1 MHYFDTQEINEFDVI
16 IVGAGPS
23 GCACAHE
30 LDKFN
35 KKILLVDKHNF
46 PRHKPCAGGIT
57 IKALNQLPID
67 ISHLIQHHSY
77 DMTFEF
83 DEKYKIKLNNQDGSC
98 VMVIREDFDKF
109 FFDETLKL
117 DINFLKI
124 KNIQNIKKNNNK
136 IFLEIDDKKFRCNYL
151 IGADGANSV
160 IRKMTTSLS
169 YKNPVYAFEGIVK
182 KNQLNKDS
190 VTEFVFNN
198 RGYGWIFPKK
208 DHLNVGIGNLINRN
222 NDTKPNKKDLYDFVQ
237 KKLNTDEISNIT
249 GFPIGTEG
257 DNYHSTE
264 NIFLVGDA
272 AGLSESLLGEG
283 IYNAIISGQYAA
295 KSIIAGEKHNTS
307 DAKHFY
313 NTFLYKLTKELR
325 LYRKGSN
332 LLYNYPKLT
341 YFLMKFGL
349 GKKFMDGYSQG
360 KTLTEIIKKTKLLPN
375 F

>member
-160 IRKMTTSLS
+160 IRKMTTTLS